1 MRMDA
6 VYWGVEPLWQRLV
19 PLLPGLSI
27 EVLARVEST
36 NALLLERARPPA
48 RASGETDSGFG
59 RRAGDTQP
67 CLLVAEHQSGGR
79 GRMGRSWQSAPG
91 ASLTFSL
98 GLVLQRADLAGL
110 SLAVGVALAEAL
122 DTLAPAAAPG
132 AAPAVSEPDPAGRD
146 AHVWLKWPNDL
157 WLLDRGGGGRKL
169 GGILIESMGLGPGAG
184 AGRLVVI
191 GVGINVQPI
200 NVLGELSSGFAC
212 LAEIAPHATPQ
223 TTLARLAEPLVRA
236 LLQFDREG
244 FAPFAARF
252 ARRDLLRGRTV
263 RITQGGA
270 AEGVAEG
277 VDPAGALLLHT
288 PQGCRALSSGE
299 VSVQLQPLPASSPG
313 A

>member
-1 MRMDA
+1 MSQGA

-48 RASGETDSGFG
+48 RAAGETDSGFG

-98 GLVLQRADLAGL
+98 GLVLQRADLSGL

-122 DTLAPAAAPG
+122 DTFAPVAAGPG
-132 AAPAVSEPDPAGRD
+132 AAGRD

-157 WLLDRGGGGRKL
+157 WLREHSGGGRKL
-169 GGILIESMGLGPGAG
+169 GGILIESMGLGAG

-223 TTLARLAEPLVRA
+223 IALARVAEPLVRA

-252 ARRDLLRGRTV
+252 AGRDLLRGRTV
-263 RITQGGA
+263 RITQGGT

-277 VDPAGALLLHT
+277 VDAGGALLLQT
-288 PQGCRALSSGE
+288 PQGCRTLSSGE
-299 VSVQLQPLPASSPG
+299 VSVQLQPLPAASPG

>member
-1 MRMDA
+1 MRPDTTH
-6 VYWGVEPLWQRLV
+6 WGVEPLWQRLV

-36 NALLLERARPPA
+36 NALLLERARPPV
-48 RASGETDSGFG
+48 RAAGETDSVFG

-98 GLVLQRADLAGL
+98 GLVLQRTDLSGL

-122 DTLAPAAAPG
+122 DPLAPAAVPV
-132 AAPAVSEPDPAGRD
+132 AASTTAARSRARLL
-146 AHVWLKWPNDL
+146 LKWPNDL
-157 WLLDRGGGGRKL
+157 WLADRGGGGRKL
-169 GGILIESMGLGPGAG
+169 GGILIESLGLGPGAG
-184 AGRLVVI
+184 RLAVV
-191 GVGINVQPI
+191 GVGLNVLAM

-212 LAEIAPHATPQ
+212 LAEIDPHATPQ
-223 TTLARLAEPLVRA
+223 TALLRVAEPLVRA

-244 FAPFAARF
+244 FAPFAPRF
-252 ARRDLLRGRTV
+252 AERDLLRGHTV
-263 RITQGGA
+263 RISQGGA

-277 VDPAGALLLHT
+277 VDATGALLLRT
-288 PQGCRALSSGE
+288 PQGLRALASGE
-299 VSVQLQPLPASSPG
+299 VSVQLQQPLPTTPSPN